1 MAAVSILI
9 MSPVL
14 NHDSVF
20 VGTFWSAVT
29 IAMSIILFMSMS
41 RIDQYRNL
49 LFKEQLEMKSET
61 LRRVHLG
68 LFMVISTFMILAG
81 SMKVA
86 LNRQR
91 NLYCETQNDQHYDN
105 MYNIEIIRGAI
116 EILINIFWFFIIAT
130 MIVMYKRYFMPLSD
144 AHQSRIRDGFR
155 LLFHRRRS
163 SKAAT
168 ERSVS
173 QVGTDEQ
180 LLPE

>member
-41 RIDQYRNL
+41 RIDHYRNL

-81 SMKVA
+81 SMKVT

-144 AHQSRIRDGFR
+144 AHQSRISEGFR
-155 LLFHRRRS
+155 
-163 SKAAT
+163 
-168 ERSVS
+168 
-173 QVGTDEQ
+173 
-180 LLPE
+180 